1 VLRAVVGAARAGDLR
16 AAEVLLRRLWPERK
30 GRPVEVALPPVASA
44 ADLVP
49 ALAEVVSAMGRG
61 ELTPEEAQAICA
73 VLESQRRAIET
84 AELEARVAA
93 LEECVPEAAD
103 RAR

>member
-1 VLRAVVGAARAGDLR
+1 M
-16 AAEVLLRRLWPERK
+16 
-30 GRPVEVALPPVASA
+30 PPVTSA

-49 ALAEVVSAMGRG
+49 ALAEVVAAMGRG

-73 VLESQRRAIET
+73 VVESQRKTIET

-93 LEECVPEAAD
+93 LEECVPGTAPGLG
-103 RAR
+103 R